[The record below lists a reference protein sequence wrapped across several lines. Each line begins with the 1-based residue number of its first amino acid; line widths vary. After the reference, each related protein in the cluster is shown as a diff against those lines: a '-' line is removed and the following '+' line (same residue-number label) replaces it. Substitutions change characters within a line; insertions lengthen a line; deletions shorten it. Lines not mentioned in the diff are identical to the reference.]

1 MSHIFDTLAFISGN
15 RGPGF
20 LIILIAL
27 AFIILFD
34 KIVKLIVFVI
44 DKFEE
49 MRNRKKDW
57 YRI

>member
-1 MSHIFDTLAFISGN
+1 MSQIFDTLVFISGN

-44 DKFEE
+44 DKFKE
-49 MRNRKKDW
+49 MTNRKKD
-57 YRI
+57 